1 MFNKITHICRILD
14 NKKLYKQSDYV
25 FQMFKKA
32 STEDEG
38 KTIEDMEDDLRAS
51 VARLDVKGEEIQ
63 ITPTVN
69 MTEYT
74 VDDLPKLQELRQQ
87 ILDLIGQ
94 FRAAMDSDDE
104 DFYKDV
110 QNFQRYSD
118 LRMLESKMG
127 SSISRDNA
135 KREVRPIIEPR
146 SDAEFDSWNRMNPKI
161 VNFSREEQRFHN
173 ICQSFEKD
181 LSRQVPLIYD
191 LNRIQTATSGMIIAL
206 DPKLIELGL
215 KQGTLTYRGRMEG
228 GEYFFLV
235 DTDKGQRVYPIPT
248 GVQFKPN
255 AEGYFDLPFEVVK
268 REDGTL
274 KFVYN
279 R

>member
-1 MFNKITHICRILD
+1 MAVVQISR
-14 NKKLYKQSDYV
+14 
-25 FQMFKKA
+25 
-32 STEDEG
+32 
-38 KTIEDMEDDLRAS
+38 
-51 VARLDVKGEEIQ
+51 IQ
-63 ITPTVN
+63 IRRGQKNAGTGIPQLASGEMAWAIDT
-69 MTEYT
+69 
-74 VDDLPKLQELRQQ
+74 QELY
-87 ILDLIGQ
+87 IGNGAISEGSPAVGNTKILTDADNLLDLIGQ
-94 FRAAMDSDDE
+94 FRAAMDSEDE

-118 LRMLESKMG
+118 LKRLESKMG
-127 SSISRDNA
+127 SSISADNR

-255 AEGYFDLPFEVVK
+255 AQGYFDLPFEVVK

>member
-1 MFNKITHICRILD
+1 MFKSIIDLCKSLDTNKMF
-14 NKKLYKQSDYV
+14 KESDSI
-25 FQMFKKA
+25 FNMLKKA
-32 STEDEG
+32 SMEDEG
-38 KTIEDMEDDLRAS
+38 KTIEEMEDDLRAS
-51 VARLDVKGEEIQ
+51 IGRLDIKGEEIQ
-63 ITPTVN
+63 ISPTVKEV
-69 MTEYT
+69 EYT
-74 VDDLPKLQELRQQ
+74 SDDLPKLKELRQQ
-87 ILDLIGQ
+87 ILDLISQ
-94 FRAAMDSDDE
+94 FRTAMDSDNE

-110 QNFQRYSD
+110 QNYKRYSD
-118 LRMLESKMG
+118 LRRLETEMG
-127 SSISRDNA
+127 SSISADNR
-135 KREVRPIIEPR
+135 KREVKPIIEPR
-146 SDAEFDSWNRMNPKI
+146 TDAEFDSWNRMNPEI
-161 VNFSREEQRFHN
+161 INFSRQEERFHN
-173 ICQSFEKD
+173 ICQRFEKD

-255 AEGYFDLPFEVVK
+255 AEGYFDLPFQVIK

-274 KFVYN
+274 KFQY

>member
-1 MFNKITHICRILD
+1 M
-14 NKKLYKQSDYV
+14 
-25 FQMFKKA
+25 
-32 STEDEG
+32 
-38 KTIEDMEDDLRAS
+38 
-51 VARLDVKGEEIQ
+51 
-63 ITPTVN
+63 
-69 MTEYT
+69 EYT
-74 VDDLPKLQELRQQ
+74 VDDFPKLQELRQQ
-87 ILDLIGQ
+87 ILDLIDQ
-94 FRAAMDSDDE
+94 FRAAMDSEDE

-118 LRMLESKMG
+118 LRRLETEMG
-127 SSISRDNA
+127 SSISADNR
-135 KREVRPIIEPR
+135 KREVKPIIEPR
-146 SDAEFDSWNRMNPKI
+146 TDAEFDSWNRMNPEI
-161 VNFSREEQRFHN
+161 INFSREEQRFHN

-181 LSRQVPLIYD
+181 LSRKVPLIYD

-255 AEGYFDLPFEVVK
+255 AEGYFDLPFQVIK

-274 KFVYN
+274 KFQY

>member
-1 MFNKITHICRILD
+1 MFKSIIDLCQSLD
-14 NKKLYKQSDYV
+14 NNKMFKESDSI
-25 FQMFKKA
+25 FNMLKKA

-51 VARLDVKGEEIQ
+51 VARLDIKGEEIQ
-63 ITPTVN
+63 IPPTVKKV
-69 MTEYT
+69 EYT
-74 VDDLPKLQELRQQ
+74 VDDFPKLQELRQQ
-87 ILDLIGQ
+87 ILDLIDQ
-94 FRAAMDSDDE
+94 FRAAMDSEDE

-118 LRMLESKMG
+118 LKRLEIKMA
-127 SSISRDNA
+127 SSISGDIR

-146 SDAEFDSWNRMNPKI
+146 SDAEFDSWNRMNPEI
-161 VNFSREEQRFHN
+161 INFNRQEERFHN
-173 ICQSFEKD
+173 ICQRFEKD
-181 LSRQVPLIYD
+181 LSREVPLIYD

-255 AEGYFDLPFEVVK
+255 AEGYFDLPFQVIK

-274 KFVYN
+274 KFQY

>member
-1 MFNKITHICRILD
+1 MFNKIAHICRILD

-32 STEDEG
+32 SSEDEG
-38 KTIEDMEDDLRAS
+38 KTIEDMEDDLRAL

-63 ITPTVN
+63 ITPTVKEV
-69 MTEYT
+69 EYT
-74 VDDLPKLQELRQQ
+74 YDDLPKLKELRQQ
-87 ILDLIGQ
+87 ILDLISQ

-118 LRMLESKMG
+118 LKRLETEMHSQ
-127 SSISRDNA
+127 IYTDIN
-135 KREVRPIIEPR
+135 KRKIRPIIEPR
-146 SDAEFDSWNRMNPKI
+146 TDAEFDSYNRMNP
-161 VNFSREEQRFHN
+161 VGHNFYNEMIRFTDTCQR
-173 ICQSFEKD
+173 FEKD
-181 LSRQVPLIYD
+181 LSKKIALIYD
-191 LNRIQTATSGMIIAL
+191 LNRIQTATSGMIIEL

-215 KQGTLTYRGRMEG
+215 KQGTLTYRGKMEG

-235 DTDKGQRVYPIPT
+235 DTDKGQRVYPIPS
-248 GVQFKPN
+248 GVQFIPN

-274 KFVYN
+274 RFVYN

>member
-1 MFNKITHICRILD
+1 MFKSIIDLCQSLD
-14 NKKLYKQSDYV
+14 NNKMFKESDSI
-25 FQMFKKA
+25 FNMLKKA

-38 KTIEDMEDDLRAS
+38 KTIEEMEDDLRAS
-51 VARLDVKGEEIQ
+51 VARLDIKGEEIQ
-63 ITPTVN
+63 IPPAVKKV
-69 MTEYT
+69 EYT

-94 FRAAMDSDDE
+94 FRAAMDSEDE

-118 LRMLESKMG
+118 LKRLESKMG
-127 SSISRDNA
+127 SSISADNR

-161 VNFSREEQRFHN
+161 VNFSREEQRFHD
-173 ICQSFEKD
+173 ICQRFEKD

-255 AEGYFDLPFEVVK
+255 AEGYFDLPFEVIK

-274 KFVYN
+274 KYQY